1 MRSQMDAQ
9 LRVSPYTEQ
18 RPTRPPLHHKSS
30 VLSAMTVAQ
39 ARNNAAT
46 EPRLKF
52 DHHPAFLIYPIIY
65 VVCTMPL
72 ALGRVGSLA
81 GANVPLWY
89 FCVAGALITSNGWL
103 DVLLWGTTRHTIV
116 FGPIDNADALG
127 LETFDFMRT
136 PPDREFGNIV
146 WVQGAGATEAG
157 RAGGGARKG
166 RTWWALVDR
175 FLGGGETGAVDED
188 GRELSSSQSHHGPGF
203 DSRGSGMLGRPD
215 HHSTYRP
222 GHVKYATGIDHST
235 ENLQYDS
242 ASRIDRGI
250 AVKKDTVVTVVRVDN
265 DLESYSSTPRGGSL
279 LSSSYSMD
287 APGQGGYF

>member
-1 MRSQMDAQ
+1 MERS
-9 LRVSPYTEQ
+9 
-18 RPTRPPLHHKSS
+18 
-30 VLSAMTVAQ
+30 
-39 ARNNAAT
+39 
-46 EPRLKF
+46 LKF

-81 GANVPLWY
+81 GAEVPLWY

-116 FGPIDNADALG
+116 FGPIDNTDALG
-127 LETFDFMRT
+127 LETFNFMRT

-175 FLGGGETGAVDED
+175 FFGGGETGPVDEE
-188 GRELSSSQSHHGPGF
+188 GREFGDSQFHHGPGV
-203 DSRGSGMLGRPD
+203 DRRGSGILGRPD
-215 HHSTYRP
+215 HHNTYRP
-222 GHVKYATGIDHST
+222 GHVKYATDHSIET
-235 ENLQYDS
+235 FQYDS
-242 ASRIDRGI
+242 APRVDRGI
-250 AVKKDTVVTVVRVDN
+250 AVKMDTVVTVVRVDKN
-265 DLESYSSTPRGGSL
+265 DLASRSPTPEGHSRHGSSHSA
-279 LSSSYSMD
+279 D